1 MSDDADEETL
11 LVLTA
16 ATATIVVMSALECKK
31 ESRTQFCL
39 VLAMVIRR

>member
-31 ESRTQFCL
+31 ESLTQFCL

>member
-16 ATATIVVMSALECKK
+16 DTATIVVGVKHISVTRK
-31 ESRTQFCL
+31 
-39 VLAMVIRR
+39 